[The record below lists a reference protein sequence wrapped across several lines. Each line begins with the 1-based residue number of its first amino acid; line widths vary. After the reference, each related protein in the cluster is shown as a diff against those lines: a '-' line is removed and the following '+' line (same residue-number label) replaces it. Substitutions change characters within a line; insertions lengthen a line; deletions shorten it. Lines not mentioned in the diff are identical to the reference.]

1 MDVNVID
8 TENIKDLTKIKKN
21 SIKTKFLLIL
31 LPLFLFS
38 FILFS
43 AISYYICNSELV
55 EDADINARAIS
66 GQAALSLEKDMQDKS
81 VRLQELSRN
90 PAIVN
95 GDHAARLQ
103 ALKNLH
109 DNSEGFA
116 MIGFIDPSGSAFNQ
130 DDTAMDRGSR
140 DYFKASM
147 AGNSYMS
154 GPSVSGTSGK
164 LITIISH
171 PVKANG
177 QVIGVVYG
185 TVYLDT
191 LSDMV
196 GDFKYMDTGYVYV
209 VDEEGICIAYK
220 QQPDSVGKLDLT
232 KGGENIDQRLL
243 DGFREV
249 VTSDKQVSSYYT
261 TSRGAESKAVF
272 TPVHLDGRRWIAI
285 ASAPTAEIEA
295 ASRTLVKVLLGLSI
309 FTLLIATLAIT
320 AVANKMVKPIRQ
332 LRDECAVINNGDLRQ
347 NSTTLNSNDEIG
359 DLASGFNDMRKT
371 MRDLLSDIS
380 RESEQVAAASEELT
394 ASAHQSAQAS
404 NQVAN
409 SIVAIAGGVTEQSQA
424 AEITNQEAE
433 NIATTAS
440 NITEKTNAIATV
452 THVSVQSVEDG
463 RKSIQDVVGHMQNIS
478 NTMNTIQDAT
488 NQLAESSKQI
498 NQIVEMITS
507 IASQTNLL
515 ALNAAIEAARA
526 GEAGKGFAVVADE
539 VRKLAE
545 EVEASSLKIAD
556 QVSKN
561 GEVMEKA
568 LASSSEGAM
577 SVKVG
582 MESVKAADA
591 VFDDISISIQALAGE
606 VDSIAQAI
614 SAMSQ
619 SAQGMQKSM
628 DDIKNISVKNSDEA
642 QTVSA
647 ATQQQSASMDEI
659 ATASQSLATLA
670 SNLQSAISKFK
681 VH

>member
-1 MDVNVID
+1 MTVND
-8 TENIKDLTKIKKN
+8 H
-21 SIKTKFLLIL
+21 SIKTKFLKIL
-31 LPLFLFS
+31 LPLFLLS
-38 FILFS
+38 FIVFS
-43 AISYYICNSELV
+43 AISYYLCNSELI
-55 EDADINARAIS
+55 EDADLNARAIS
-66 GQAALSLEKDMQDKS
+66 EQAALLLEKDLQDKS

-95 GDHAARLQ
+95 GDHAAKVQ
-103 ALKNLH
+103 ALKELH
-109 DNSEGFA
+109 DNSKGFA
-116 MIGFIDPSGSAFNQ
+116 MIGFIDPSGTAFNQ
-130 DDTAMDRGSR
+130 TDTTMERGSR

-147 AGNSYMS
+147 AGNHYMT
-154 GPSVSGTSGK
+154 GPSVSGSSGK
-164 LITIISH
+164 LITIISY
-171 PVKANG
+171 PVKSNG

-196 GDFKYMDTGYVYV
+196 GNFKYMDTGYVYV
-209 VDEEGICIAYK
+209 IDEGGICIAYK
-220 QQPDSVGKLDLT
+220 QQPDYVGKLDLN
-232 KGGENIDQRLL
+232 KGGEGLDQRLL
-243 DGFREV
+243 DGFRDV
-249 VTSDKQVSSYYT
+249 ITNDQQVSSYYT
-261 TSRGAESKAVF
+261 TSRGSESKAVF
-272 TPVHLDGRRWIAI
+272 TPVHLDSRRWVVI

-295 ASRTLVKVLLGLSI
+295 ASHTLVKVLIGLSLV
-309 FTLLIATLAIT
+309 TLIIATLVIT

-347 NSTTLNSNDEIG
+347 TSSSIDSQDEIG
-359 DLASGFNDMRKT
+359 DLANGFNEMRQT
-371 MRDLLSDIS
+371 MRNLLRDIAN
-380 RESEQVAAASEELT
+380 ESEQVAAASEELT

-424 AEITNQEAE
+424 AEVTNQEAE
-433 NIATTAS
+433 NIASTAS
-440 NITEKTNAIATV
+440 DITEKTNAIATV

-545 EVEASSLKIAD
+545 EVEASSLQIAD

-561 GEVMEKA
+561 GAVMEKA
-568 LASSSEGAM
+568 LASSNEGAM

-614 SAMSQ
+614 SAMSD

-628 DDIKNISVKNSDEA
+628 DDIKQISVKNSDEA

-670 SNLQSAISKFK
+670 SNLQEAIARFK
-681 VH
+681 VA